1 MRLSDWSSD
10 VCSSDLTPQPAWLGF
25 AVTGKARA
33 AIRRHVRSKEKVE
46 LAALGRTMYDEIARR
61 LPNKVGDKA
70 RAAAR
75 ERLKLDDDAAPYV
88 AIAKPRLTDTAV
100 LEALLPGITAEMK
113 TKPAKPVR
121 GGAVSDAGVPPAQNG
136 KDAWRDKE

>member
-75 ERLKLDDDAAPYV
+75 ERLKLDDDAALYV
-88 AIAKPRLTDTAV
+88 AIAKQKIGRATGR
-100 LEALLPGITAEMK
+100 E
-113 TKPAKPVR
+113 R
-121 GGAVSDAGVPPAQNG
+121 VSQ
-136 KDAWRDKE
+136 

>member
-33 AIRRHVRSKEKVE
+33 AIRRHVRAKAKVE

-75 ERLKLDDDAAPYV
+75 ERLKLDDDAALYV
-88 AIAKPRLTDTAV
+88 AIAKQRLTDNAV
-100 LEALLPGITAEMK
+100 LEALVPGITAEMK
-113 TKPAKPVR
+113 TKPGKLVQGA
-121 GGAVSDAGVPPAQNG
+121 AVSIAGLTPGVAYQL
-136 KDAWRDKE
+136 

>member
-46 LAALGRTMYDEIARR
+46 LAALGRTMYDEMVAR

-75 ERLKLDDDAAPYV
+75 ERLKLEDASALYV
-88 AIAKPRLTDTAV
+88 AIAKQRPTDTAV
-100 LEALLPGITAEMK
+100 LAALGPGTPAGL
-113 TKPAKPVR
+113 TRQPGKPAP
-121 GGAVSDAGVPPAQNG
+121 GHSG
-136 KDAWRDKE
+136 RDSGPEK